1 MSHIP
6 NNNSIWTQARSY
18 YLLVRSG
25 ECSAEQLKQIKR
37 WLAEDKLHTEYFR
50 ELELQH
56 QQIRYSSMG
65 EEALLSQRNSKQSKK
80 RRPSIKYWLSA
91 ACIAIVS
98 GIFLLLHL
106 QMPTVVEYKTAL
118 GEVAE
123 FSLPDGSGIILGAK
137 SRVALV
143 FTETE
148 RRVTQVEGDAVYRVS
163 KDPERPFI
171 VSANGTDVRVLG
183 TIFEVARRNSALQ
196 VTVAEGHVSVTNTQ
210 FSEELVADQF
220 LRVEENGSFSNII
233 TTDAKQFASWRQQ
246 RFMFQQISLAEVV
259 NVINRYR
266 QHPIKFSHPKIGQER
281 VSASFRLEQLN
292 QFLDALKVSHN
303 LDWHIDSNGVIWLQ
317 I

>member
-1 MSHIP
+1 MSHTP
-6 NNNSIWTQARSY
+6 YNKSIWTQARSY

-25 ECSAEQLKQIKR
+25 ECSAAQLSQIKL
-37 WLAEDKLHTEYFR
+37 WLAEDKRHTECFR
-50 ELELQH
+50 EMELQH

-65 EEALLSQRNSKQSKK
+65 ESALLSQRNSKQNK
-80 RRPSIKYWLSA
+80 RFRHSFKYWLSA
-91 ACIAIVS
+91 ACIAIVT

-106 QMPTVVEYKTAL
+106 PRPTVLEYKTAI
-118 GEVAE
+118 GEVTE
-123 FSLPDGSGIILGAK
+123 FSLPDGSEIILGAK
-137 SRVALV
+137 SRVELV
-143 FTETE
+143 FTESE

-171 VSANGTDVRVLG
+171 VISNGTEIRVLG
-183 TIFEVARRNSALQ
+183 TVFEVARRHNALQ
-196 VTVAEGHVSVTNTQ
+196 VVVAEGHVSVSNTQ

-220 LRVEENGSFSNII
+220 LRVEENGSFLNIQ
-233 TTDAKQFASWRQQ
+233 TTDAKHFASWRQQ
-246 RFMFQQISLAEVV
+246 RFIFQQTSVAEIVS
-259 NVINRYR
+259 VINRYR
-266 QHPIKFSHPKIGQER
+266 QHPIKFSHPKIGQQK